1 MTRSSSRTLT
11 TQNDVK
17 LYPTDSIK
25 LSDNCLEKL
34 KEICS
39 DGSFLRLLV
48 EGGGCSG
55 FQYKFEIDSKLNS
68 DDLTFGQKDAKL
80 VVDNTS
86 MEFCSGSTI
95 DYTKELIRS
104 GFSVTKNPKAEQG
117 CSCGV
122 SFALKMD

>member
-1 MTRSSSRTLT
+1 MTRSLRSLT
-11 TQNDVK
+11 TQKYAK
-17 LYPTDSIK
+17 LYFPDSIK
-25 LSDNCLEKL
+25 LSDNCLDKL

-39 DGSFLRLLV
+39 DGSFLRLFV

-55 FQYKFEIDSKLNS
+55 FQYKFEIDNKLNS
-68 DDLTFGQKDAKL
+68 DDLTFGQKDAKV
-80 VVDNTS
+80 VVDKTS
-86 MEFCSGSTI
+86 MEFCCGSTI

>member
-1 MTRSSSRTLT
+1 MTRSFTRTLT
-11 TQNDVK
+11 AQKDLK
-17 LYPTDSIK
+17 LYFPDSIK

-55 FQYKFEIDSKLNS
+55 FQYKFEIDNKLNT
-68 DDLTFGQKDAKL
+68 DDIIFGQKDAKL